1 VDSDDLEECEERLD
15 EPGLG
20 WIEDT
25 HGGAVLIPYF

>member
-1 VDSDDLEECEERLD
+1 MAADLEECEEHLG

-25 HGGAVLIPYF
+25 HGGAVFISYY